1 MRREAELRVARASP
15 PRRGTNPWIMKAGS
29 TSTGV
34 KVAVTIMCLVWGST
48 WFVVREGLG
57 EMQPFGSGGMRF
69 FLAWVL
75 MLVVAP
81 GIAAR
86 EGGGRPTWQLV
97 LAMATG
103 NFAISYGI
111 VYWAEQTLPS
121 GLTAVLWAVF
131 PLMTAGVSQ
140 LQGTEARL
148 RGGQWWGLVVGFVGV
163 VLLFLTDVRTVG
175 GDAIERGLVL
185 LLSPL
190 VSALS
195 TAYIKRHGAN
205 VSAALLNRSALLVG
219 SLMLLAAAL
228 LVEGGVDPPRTTA
241 GVLGVVYLALFGTV
255 LTFTLYFWVLRQA
268 STVAL
273 SLIAYVTPAIALVVG
288 AGLGEE
294 RVTGWT
300 LGGLALVLVGCALV
314 LRRPAG
320 RAAGD

>member
-1 MRREAELRVARASP
+1 MRQAQ
-15 PRRGTNPWIMKAGS
+15 

-48 WFVVREGLG
+48 WFVVREGLS

-69 FLAWVL
+69 FLAWLL
-75 MLVVAP
+75 MLFIAP
-81 GIAAR
+81 AIAAR
-86 EGGGRPTWQLV
+86 EGGERPGWRLV

-131 PLMTAGVSQ
+131 PLMTAGVAQ

-148 RGGQWWGLVVGFVGV
+148 RGAQWWGLVVGFVGV
-163 VLLFLTDVRTVG
+163 VLLFLTDVRSVG

-195 TAYIKRHGAN
+195 TAYIKRHGAH
-205 VSAALLNRSALLVG
+205 VSSVLLNRSALLVG
-219 SLMLLAAAL
+219 SLMLLVAAMV
-228 LVEGGVDPPRTTA
+228 VEGGVEPPSTA
-241 GVLGVVYLALFGTV
+241 AGALGVAYLALFGTV

-294 RVTGWT
+294 RVTAWT
-300 LGGLALVLVGCALV
+300 LGGLAFVLIGCALV

-320 RAAGD
+320 DAAPA